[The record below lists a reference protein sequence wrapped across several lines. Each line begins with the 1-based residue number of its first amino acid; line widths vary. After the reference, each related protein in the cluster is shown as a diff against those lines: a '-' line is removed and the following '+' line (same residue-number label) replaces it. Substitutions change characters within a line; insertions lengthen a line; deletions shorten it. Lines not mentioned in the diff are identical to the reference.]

1 MIDDDVPLPTNRRTR
16 PRGVPL
22 LPPDIAEQ
30 AGPPAKPSRK
40 ASRKASGPSTPPP
53 ADDAAARSASGSA
66 PRWRLRLPANPLAGR
81 GPVLAAAGRLV
92 AGSLL
97 FFGLVGAAS
106 FGLYRYVGSS
116 PRFAVKQIVVEGSA
130 HRSQPELAKRA
141 GVALG
146 ANIFSIDLEA
156 ARRGLLA
163 DPWIERATVDRKLPG
178 SVTLSVVE
186 REPLV
191 LVALGGSMFLSSRGG
206 EVFKPLETGDPVDLP
221 VVTGLGGEGELVR
234 DRDGLVASVRR
245 AQEVAAEYTRLGPRS
260 HALQEVHQ
268 TPDGNTELV
277 VGRDGVRL
285 ALGKPPYRLKL
296 ERAARVLGEAERRH
310 GVPSV
315 IFLDNE
321 AHPERVVARLR

>member
-1 MIDDDVPLPTNRRTR
+1 MNDDAPLPSNRRTR

-30 AGPPAKPSRK
+30 AGPPPRRGQTSRPAPPELA
-40 ASRKASGPSTPPP
+40 ASR
-53 ADDAAARSASGSA
+53 RSA
-66 PRWRLRLPANPLAGR
+66 PRSDPAPRSLWSWRPRNPLAGR
-81 GPVLAAAGRLV
+81 GPLLATVGRWLAG
-92 AGSLL
+92 ALL
-97 FFGLVGAAS
+97 FFGLVGVAS
-106 FGLYRYVGSS
+106 FGLYRYVGTS
-116 PRFAVKQIVVEGSA
+116 PRFVVKQIVVEGSA
-130 HRSQPELAKRA
+130 HRSQPDLARQA

-178 SVTLSVVE
+178 SVTLMVVE

-191 LVALGGSMFLSSRGG
+191 LVSLGGSLFLAGRGG
-206 EVFKPLETGDPVDLP
+206 EIFKRLEAGDPVDLP

-234 DRDGLVASVRR
+234 DREGLVTSVRR
-245 AQEVAAEYTRLGPRS
+245 AQEVAIDYTRIGPRAY
-260 HALQEVHQ
+260 ALQEVHL
-268 TPDGNTELV
+268 TPDGHLELV

-296 ERAARVLGEAERRH
+296 ERAARVLGEAERRR
-310 GVPSV
+310 GVPSA